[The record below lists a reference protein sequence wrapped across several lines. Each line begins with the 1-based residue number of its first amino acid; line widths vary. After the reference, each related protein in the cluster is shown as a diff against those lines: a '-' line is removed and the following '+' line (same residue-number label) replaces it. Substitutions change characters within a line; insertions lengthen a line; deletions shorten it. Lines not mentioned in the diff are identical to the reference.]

1 MVLAVRV
8 LGYTPPTLR
17 AGGGSAEQPPPP
29 SPQRPLSL
37 SRSLLLTCAVLHA
50 LRCSLSASGRVDRR
64 LGVCQEKTLRFDTA
78 KAR

>member
-1 MVLAVRV
+1 MVLAVASLV
-8 LGYTPPTLR
+8 TPRPLSEQVGVVR
-17 AGGGSAEQPPPP
+17 SNPRPLPLSA
-29 SPQRPLSL
+29 LSL